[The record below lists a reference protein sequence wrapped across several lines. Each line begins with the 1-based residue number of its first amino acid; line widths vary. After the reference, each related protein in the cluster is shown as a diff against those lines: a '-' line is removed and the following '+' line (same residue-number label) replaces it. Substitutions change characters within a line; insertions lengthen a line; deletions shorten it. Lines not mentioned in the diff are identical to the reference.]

1 MVPYGAL
8 CCALGMNRSI
18 HWQEYLDNGYL
29 AVNLTTGSACSTLV
43 KDGTCGDNFWRY
55 NTPTNNA
62 LVDSTNPKGMA
73 RTFEHWWEGYGQY
86 GVRAMWMDES
96 EPDHAAYISGG
107 QWDLFAGTDA
117 EILPA
122 WVHYWIKGISDG
134 MNSIGAAPGEYF
146 ILSRNAW
153 AGTWSYGGALWS
165 GDIGSNWHEL
175 ETAVTVGQGASMSG
189 VALWT
194 TDVRKAP
201 HPMPFRLYV
210 LLHRGALN
218 CFVLLRVLIER
229 RLEGMRAA
237 IPTAHLSNR

>member
-1 MVPYGAL
+1 
-8 CCALGMNRSI
+8 MNRSI
-18 HWQEYLDNGYL
+18 NFQEYLDNGYL
-29 AVNLTTGSACSTLV
+29 ATNLSTGSACSTLV
-43 KDGTCGDNFWRY
+43 ADGTCGDDFWRY

-62 LVDSTNPKGMA
+62 LVDATNPKGMA
-73 RTFEHWWEGYGQY
+73 RTFEHWWAGYGQY

-96 EPDHAAYISGG
+96 EPDHKSYISGG

-117 EILPA
+117 EVLPA
-122 WVHYWIKGISDG
+122 WIHYWIKGISDG

-194 TDVRKAP
+194 TDIGGYSGGNPDSPSFQQLIVRWFQFGAFCP
-201 HPMPFRLYV
+201 LYAT
-210 LLHRGALN
+210 AL
-218 CFVLLRVLIER
+218 
-229 RLEGMRAA
+229 
-237 IPTAHLSNR
+237 T

>member
-1 MVPYGAL
+1 
-8 CCALGMNRSI
+8 MNRSI
-18 HWQEYLDNGYL
+18 NFQEYLDNGYL
-29 AVNLTTGSACSTLV
+29 ATNLSTGSACSTLV
-43 KDGTCGDNFWRY
+43 ADGTCGDDFWRY

-62 LVDSTNPKGMA
+62 LVDATNPKGMA
-73 RTFEHWWEGYGQY
+73 RTFEHWWAGYGQY

-96 EPDHAAYISGG
+96 EPDHKNYISGG

-117 EILPA
+117 ELLPA
-122 WVHYWIKGISDG
+122 WIHYWIKGISDG
-134 MNSIGAAPGEYF
+134 MNSIGAASGEYF

-194 TDVRKAP
+194 TDVRSR
-201 HPMPFRLYV
+201 F
-210 LLHRGALN
+210 
-218 CFVLLRVLIER
+218 
-229 RLEGMRAA
+229 
-237 IPTAHLSNR
+237 S